1 MTDNEVLYPSL
12 VDTNVYLV
20 ETMGRLM
27 NVNWTEIATEIG
39 GMQELEGYASPFRTC
54 GMVPTTHGLWHPSTS
69 AEKSSV
75 WSKKQ
80 TRSLGFLKLP
90 SLVAGSFPVK
100 TCVSLPSDQMS

>member
-39 GMQELEGYASPFRTC
+39 GMQEHE
-54 GMVPTTHGLWHPSTS
+54 
-69 AEKSSV
+69 
-75 WSKKQ
+75 
-80 TRSLGFLKLP
+80 
-90 SLVAGSFPVK
+90 AGS
-100 TCVSLPSDQMS
+100 S